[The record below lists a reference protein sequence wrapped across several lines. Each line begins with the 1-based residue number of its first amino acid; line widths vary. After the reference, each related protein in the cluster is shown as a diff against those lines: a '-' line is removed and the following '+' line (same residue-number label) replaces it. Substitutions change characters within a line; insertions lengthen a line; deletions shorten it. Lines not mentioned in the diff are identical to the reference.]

1 MKEAMT
7 HTASPDRRVLENRE
21 NEVIF
26 ELPRPAAF
34 VSHPSV
40 HWSLWRHG
48 EPEPPTMSSKLLSLP
63 YSFPATECSHHGKF
77 KILIQWAHWGK
88 EKVRSS
94 FQQIGV
100 DYALW
105 DTAGGREFYFNK
117 KDKKFSG
124 LDIKKAIIENARK

>member
-40 HWSLWRHG
+40 H
-48 EPEPPTMSSKLLSLP
+48 
-63 YSFPATECSHHGKF
+63 
-77 KILIQWAHWGK
+77 
-88 EKVRSS
+88 
-94 FQQIGV
+94 
-100 DYALW
+100 
-105 DTAGGREFYFNK
+105 
-117 KDKKFSG
+117 
-124 LDIKKAIIENARK
+124 